1 MLSLSDPISFRK
13 AVAGVSLIGFSL
25 AGLISCLPDANE
37 GTGTKGA
44 QLQAIAAAHHS
55 GIWLSGL
62 IFMLSAIL
70 TVPALGGMLHLLRH
84 RGVAA
89 GHIGAVFLLLGAF
102 GHMGYGTW
110 QLMVSRVPG
119 GTDPAAMAAYLDR
132 ASVIQGVLLPLLFA
146 VVIGLVL
153 MTIALRRS
161 GFAPLWV
168 PVAAV
173 AVTLF
178 ELGSNATA
186 LSNSKWTPVVT
197 WAIVAITFGYLGIRV
212 LAMSRDAWA
221 QQLAAGPARLVRAG
235 SAAGRPVPAPA
246 AGTVT
251 ESA

>member
-13 AVAGVSLIGFSL
+13 TVAGVSLIGFSL
-25 AGLISCLPDANE
+25 AGLLSCLPDANE
-37 GTGTKGA
+37 GTGTTGTE
-44 QLQAIAAAHHS
+44 LQAIAAAHHS

-70 TVPALGGMLHLLRH
+70 VVPALGGMLHLLRH
-84 RGVAA
+84 RGVVL

-110 QLMVSRVPG
+110 QLMISRVPG
-119 GTDPAAMAAYLDR
+119 GAGPAAVAAYLDR

-146 VVIGLVL
+146 IVIGMVL
-153 MTIALRRS
+153 MTIGLRRS

-173 AVTLF
+173 ALTLF

-186 LSNSKWTPVVT
+186 LGNSKWTPVVT
-197 WAIVAITFGYLGIRV
+197 WAIVAITFGYLGMRV
-212 LAMSRDAWA
+212 LTMSRDAWA
-221 QQLAAGPARLVRAG
+221 QQLTAEPARLARAS
-235 SAAGRPVPAPA
+235 SAAGRPVPTPA